1 MKMGDWENPICSRQR
16 KNQQEIFYT
25 IHTHTHHT
33 DDSTIAAT
41 SDFNQV
47 STARSPEWAPA
58 GVFHIVMKETG
69 FCNKNIN
76 TKKA

>member
-1 MKMGDWENPICSRQR
+1 MFSSKKEPARDILYYSRA
-16 KNQQEIFYT
+16 
-25 IHTHTHHT
+25 HTHHT
-33 DDSTIAAT
+33 DDSTMAAT

>member
-1 MKMGDWENPICSRQR
+1 MFSSKKEPTRDILYYSRA
-16 KNQQEIFYT
+16 
-25 IHTHTHHT
+25 HTHHT
-33 DDSTIAAT
+33 DDSTMAAT

>member
-1 MKMGDWENPICSRQR
+1 MFSSKKEPTRDILYYSR
-16 KNQQEIFYT
+16 
-25 IHTHTHHT
+25 THTHHT
-33 DDSTIAAT
+33 DDSTMAAT

>member
-1 MKMGDWENPICSRQR
+1 MFSSKKEPTRDILYYSRAR
-16 KNQQEIFYT
+16 A
-25 IHTHTHHT
+25 HHT
-33 DDSTIAAT
+33 DDSTMAAT